1 MTYEE
6 GEKFAQENNLMFLE
20 TSARTAFNIQETFDL
35 SAQSIISMIN
45 YKDPK
50 EKVNIILFF
59 RMMMFRL

>member
-6 GEKFAQENNLMFLE
+6 GENFAQENNLMFLE